1 MRLRLAVSGVVT
13 AAVTLVVLWVI
24 LSAVVRAAAVD
35 DQRASLSAL
44 ARQAATLEDLPPF
57 VVIDDPR
64 EDTSAFISL
73 IASDGT
79 RVHSSAVGSFAPEV
93 PAAVILET
101 LEKGTSSAT
110 FEASGVELR
119 VEAVIWNT
127 AREPGVAA
135 AMQSTAVID
144 EQIQGVQTALGFAS
158 IITLLAAAIVGWAV
172 AGRALRP
179 LNSLI
184 ATADDIE
191 DTGDLRRRLKP
202 AKRKDE
208 VQRLTR
214 SFNGMLDRLEGSTRQ
229 IEESL
234 ERQRRFVADASHE
247 LRTPLTTIRSNA
259 GFLAERPDAV
269 EKDRL
274 EAAQDIVAEADR
286 MARLVGDLLTLARAD
301 ADVDFRHVRVD
312 LQAIAQ
318 EVARQTGD
326 AVALEAH
333 PVAVNG
339 DPDLLTRLLWILVDN
354 ARRHG
359 APPVEISVTTDTEA
373 VISVS
378 DHGPGI
384 PPAERERVFE
394 RFHRA
399 DWARATPGAGLG
411 LAIAREIALRHGG
424 SISAGSAPSG
434 GARIEVR
441 IPILIDG

>member
-79 RVHSSAVGSFAPEV
+79 RVHSSAVGPFAPEV
-93 PAAVILET
+93 PAAVIIET

-119 VEAVIWNT
+119 IETVIWNT

-274 EAAQDIVAEADR
+274 EAAEDIVAEADR

>member
-35 DQRASLSAL
+35 DQRAALSAL
-44 ARQAATLEDLPPF
+44 ARQAATLEDLPPL

-64 EDTSAFISL
+64 QDTSAFISL

-79 RVHSSAVGSFAPEV
+79 RVHSSAVGSFAPKV

-274 EAAQDIVAEADR
+274 EAAEDIVAEADR

-424 SISAGSAPSG
+424 SISVGSAPSG
-434 GARIEVR
+434 GARVEVR

>member
-1 MRLRLAVSGVVT
+1 MSGVVT

-35 DQRASLSAL
+35 DQRAALSAL
-44 ARQAATLEDLPPF
+44 ARQAATLEDLPPL

-64 EDTSAFISL
+64 QDTSAFISL

-274 EAAQDIVAEADR
+274 EAAEDIVAEADR

-301 ADVDFRHVRVD
+301 ADVDVRHVRVD

-424 SISAGSAPSG
+424 SISVGSAPSG
-434 GARIEVR
+434 GARVEVR